1 MIRWH
6 WLAACLM
13 VFALAAP
20 LPVSGPFSLSGAAV
34 AQTVRAADAKPKK
47 KEADPETPTAIGG
60 SGGLVIGG
68 VSVDVSGKNPTDARL
83 NGWREAQRQAWPA
96 LWARMS
102 GLAPGTAPRLADSS
116 LDSMVSAIEVER
128 EQVGPTRYVARLA
141 VVFDRVRASSY
152 LGRYANLASSPPFL
166 VVPVLQDAATRQAHE
181 ESSPWLAAW
190 SRLRA
195 GETPIDY
202 VRIQPTPGDVILLN
216 AWQAE
221 RRHIFLWRML
231 IDRYQVADVLIPEL
245 VVDRSYVGGP
255 VSGLLIVRFGPS
267 GRELGRVRLS
277 NRAGD
282 IAGLTDTAVR
292 EADKLY
298 VAALRAG
305 NLLPDPNL
313 IEPDVAPTEV
323 EDTGPQFDAG
333 FEEGAARAISV
344 RVATPDDATLQSV
357 QRLVA
362 ATPGVVGVRLQSL
375 VLGGESVLEII
386 PAVSAAELRYALDR
400 QGLRLDGNVLRRRG
414 AGEAP
419 LAPAVESGGEAQ
431 IEESD
436 GPAPSTAPGAPKSL
450 LPGTK
455 G

>member
-6 WLAACLM
+6 WLAAFLV
-13 VFALAAP
+13 VFALATP
-20 LPVSGPFSLSGAAV
+20 GPAV
-34 AQTVRAADAKPKK
+34 AQTVRAADATPKK
-47 KEADPETPTAIGG
+47 KEANPETPTAIGG
-60 SGGLVIGG
+60 SGGLVISGIN
-68 VSVDVSGKNPTDARL
+68 VDVGGKNPVDARL

-102 GLAPGTAPRLADSS
+102 GLGTATAPRLADGA

-128 EQVGPTRYVARLA
+128 EQVGPNRYVARLA

-166 VVPVLQDAATRQAHE
+166 VIPVLQDAATRQAHE

-245 VVDRSYVGGP
+245 VVDRSFVGGP
-255 VSGLLIVRFGPS
+255 ISALLIVRFGPT
-267 GRELGRVRLS
+267 GRELGRVRLT

-282 IAGLTDTAVR
+282 MASLTDTAVR

-305 NLLPDPNL
+305 NLLPDPTL
-313 IEPDVAPTEV
+313 IEPDVAPAEV

-333 FEEGAARAISV
+333 FGEGTAQALSV
-344 RVATPDDATLQSV
+344 RVATPDDATLQSI

-375 VLGGESVLEII
+375 ALGGESVLEII
-386 PAVSAAELRYALDR
+386 PAVSSAELRYALDR
-400 QGLRLDGNVLRRRG
+400 QGLRLDGNVLRRRA

-419 LAPAVESGGEAQ
+419 LAPAIESGGEAQ

-436 GPAPSTAPGAPKSL
+436 GPARAPQPGAPKSI
-450 LPGTK
+450 LPGTS

>member
-6 WLAACLM
+6 WLAAFWV

-20 LPVSGPFSLSGAAV
+20 VPVV
-34 AQTVRAADAKPKK
+34 AQGVRAADAKPKK
-47 KEADPETPTAIGG
+47 KEADPENPTAIGG
-60 SGGLVIGG
+60 SGGLVISG
-68 VSVDVSGKNPTDARL
+68 VEVDVGGKNPIDARL
-83 NGWREAQRQAWPA
+83 NGWREAQREAWPA

-102 GLAPGTAPRLADSS
+102 GLAAGTAPRLADGA

-128 EQVGPTRYVARLA
+128 EQVGPNRYVARLA

-152 LGRYANLASSPPFL
+152 LGRFANLASSPPFL

-202 VRIQPTPGDVILLN
+202 VRIRPTPGDVILLN

-245 VVDRSYVGGP
+245 VLDRSFVGGP

-267 GRELGRVRLS
+267 GRELGRVRLM

-282 IAGLTDTAVR
+282 VASLTDTAVR
-292 EADKLY
+292 EADRLY

-313 IEPDVAPTEV
+313 IEPDAEVADL
-323 EDTGPQFDAG
+323 EDTGPQLDAG
-333 FEEGAARAISV
+333 FEGGAAQALRV
-344 RVATPDDATLQSV
+344 RVQTPDDATLQSI

-375 VLGGESVLEII
+375 VLGGESVLEIL
-386 PAVSAAELRYALDR
+386 PAVPADELRYALDR
-400 QGLRLDGNVLRRRG
+400 QGLRLDGTLLRRR
-414 AGEAP
+414 AGNEAP
-419 LAPAVESGGEAQ
+419 LAPVVPSGGESQ

-436 GPAPSTAPGAPKSL
+436 APAPAAPAKGAPKSI

>member
-1 MIRWH
+1 MIGWH
-6 WLAACLM
+6 SLAAFL
-13 VFALAAP
+13 VVSALAAP
-20 LPVSGPFSLSGAAV
+20 PSAW
-34 AQTVRAADAKPKK
+34 AQTVRAADAQPKAK
-47 KEADPETPTAIGG
+47 QASPDTPTAIGG

-68 VSVDVSGKNPTDARL
+68 IDVDVGGKNPIDARL
-83 NGWREAQRQAWPA
+83 NGWREAQREAWPA

-102 GLAPGTAPRLADSS
+102 GLGPATAPHLADSA

-128 EQVGPTRYVARLA
+128 EQVGPDRYVARLA

-152 LGRYANLASSPPFL
+152 LGRFANLASSPPFL
-166 VVPVLQDAATRQAHE
+166 LIPVLQDAATRQAHE
-181 ESSPWLAAW
+181 EGSPWLAAW

-245 VVDRSYVGGP
+245 VLDRSFVDGP
-255 VSGLLIVRFGPS
+255 VSGLLIVRFGS
-267 GRELGRVRLS
+267 TGRELGRVRLM

-282 IAGLTDTAVR
+282 VAGLADTAVR

-313 IEPDVAPTEV
+313 IQPDATPEV
-323 EDTGPQFDAG
+323 LEDTGPQFDAG
-333 FEEGAARAISV
+333 FEQGATQALRV
-344 RVATPDDATLQSV
+344 RVQTPDDTTLQAI

-375 VLGGESVLEII
+375 VLGGESVLEIL
-386 PAVSAAELRYALDR
+386 PAVPLADLRYALDR
-400 QGLRLDGNVLRRRG
+400 QGLRLDGAQLRRRA

-419 LAPAVESGGEAQ
+419 LAPVLPAGEETQ

-436 GPAPSTAPGAPKSL
+436 GPTPSAGGPRSI
-450 LPGTK
+450 LPGNN
-455 G
+455 

>member
-1 MIRWH
+1 
-6 WLAACLM
+6 
-13 VFALAAP
+13 
-20 LPVSGPFSLSGAAV
+20 
-34 AQTVRAADAKPKK
+34 
-47 KEADPETPTAIGG
+47 
-60 SGGLVIGG
+60 
-68 VSVDVSGKNPTDARL
+68 
-83 NGWREAQRQAWPA
+83 
-96 LWARMS
+96 MS
-102 GLAPGTAPRLADSS
+102 GLGTATAPRLADGA

-128 EQVGPTRYVARLA
+128 EQVGPNRYVARLA
-141 VVFDRVRASSY
+141 VVFDRVRASSF

-166 VVPVLQDAATRQAHE
+166 VIPVLQDAATRQAHE

-216 AWQAE
+216 VWQAE

-231 IDRYQVADVLIPEL
+231 IDRYQVADVLMPEL
-245 VVDRSYVGGP
+245 IVDRSFVGGP

-267 GRELGRVRLS
+267 GRELGRVRLM
-277 NRAGD
+277 NRGGD
-282 IAGLTDTAVR
+282 VAGLADTAVR

-313 IEPDVAPTEV
+313 IEPDVAPTEL

-333 FEEGAARAISV
+333 FEQGAAQALRV
-344 RVATPDDATLQSV
+344 RVQTPDDATLQAI

-362 ATPGVVGVRLQSL
+362 ATPGVIGVRLQSL

-386 PAVSAAELRYALDR
+386 PAVPTAELRYALDR
-400 QGLRLDGNVLRRRG
+400 QGLRLDGTLLRRR
-414 AGEAP
+414 ATGETP
-419 LAPAVESGGEAQ
+419 LAPVVAPVAPMGGEAQ

-436 GPAPSTAPGAPKSL
+436 GPPPAPGAPRSI
-450 LPGTK
+450 LPGNKAILPGNK